1 MPRSLAAL
9 PVEII
14 ITITGYLPNRSIK
27 TLRLAC
33 RTLCNTV
40 CLRLDRVF
48 LSPNPLNIAVFR
60 AIADSETFR
69 HGIKEIIWDDARFL
83 KVPYGEFHIADPR
96 DDLRID
102 TKSGCLQWF
111 VDACKENRDDLQMRK
126 FAHLDTGKTPKQI
139 VVAEEQA
146 ATELPLWICWQYYQ
160 NLLQQQEDVIVF
172 NKDAQ
177 ALEYGL
183 RRFPVL
189 KRVTL
194 TPAAHGWIF
203 TPLYE
208 TPMIRAFPRGFNYP
222 IPRGW
227 PSVSSR
233 GTYRPRAQPWEDE
246 ATRKDYRGF
255 GLITRALAAYT
266 EHQVSE
272 LIIDAHALDTG
283 LNCRVFEEP
292 NPEYNDFVT
301 ILRRPG
307 FTRLDLSLSVR
318 GQEWTGW
325 PCFRNSYLRRA
336 LAEAHDLEHIALSTD
351 VEEDPASDTTV
362 PETGGGRAQLVPLRT
377 VLPTEKWH
385 SLRHF
390 SLSNFLVDKND
401 IIAILSSLP
410 PTLRFVHLGFLYFVD
425 HGGSY
430 RELLEDMRD
439 QLDWRSRD
447 PTIRPVV
454 SVAKP
459 TMYIQTGHAIWLDGE
474 VSQFLYADGP
484 NPFYNGGDVVGEVGV
499 VRDAFMDGGEWRN
512 PGY

>member
-1 MPRSLAAL
+1 MARSLAAL
-9 PVEII
+9 PTEII
-14 ITITGYLPNRSIK
+14 AIIAGYLPNSGIK
-27 TLRLAC
+27 TLRRTC

-40 CLRLDRVF
+40 RLRLDRVF
-48 LSPNPLNIAVFR
+48 LSANPLNIAVFR

-83 KVPYGEFHIADPR
+83 KVPYEEFHIADSR
-96 DDLRID
+96 EDLRID
-102 TKSGCLQWF
+102 KESGCLQWF
-111 VDACKENRDDLQMRK
+111 VDACKENREDLQMRK
-126 FAHLDTGKTPKQI
+126 FAHLDRGKMPKQI

-146 ATELPLWICWQYYQ
+146 ATELPLWISWQYYQ
-160 NLLQQQEDVIVF
+160 NLLQQQEEVIIF

-183 RRFPVL
+183 RRFPAL
-189 KRVTL
+189 KRVTV

-227 PSVSSR
+227 PSVSSS
-233 GTYRPRAQPWEDE
+233 GTYRPRAQLWEDE
-246 ATRKDYRGF
+246 ATKKDYRGF
-255 GLITRALAAYT
+255 GIITRALASYT
-266 EHQVSE
+266 EHRVSE

-292 NPEYNDFVT
+292 NPEYDDLVT

-336 LAEAHDLEHIALSTD
+336 LAEAHDLKHIALSTD

-362 PETGGGRAQLVPLRT
+362 PEAGGGRAQLVSLRT
-377 VLPTEKWH
+377 ILPTEKWH

-410 PTLRFVHLGFLYFVD
+410 PTLRFVHIGFLYFVD

-459 TMYIQTGHAIWLDGE
+459 TMYIQIGHAIWLDGE
-474 VSQFLYADGP
+474 VSQFLYGDGP
-484 NPFYNGGDVVGEVGV
+484 NPFYNGGDAVGEVGV
-499 VRDAFMDGGEWRN
+499 VKDAFMDGIEWSNR
-512 PGY
+512 GY